1 MGEGR
6 LCLAYNTRTELIS
19 PALGHCC
26 SWDLGLLCAQCGR
39 TGPGL
44 MDCLLPGGS
53 KLGPGTYACINLG
66 STVSSNSMLY
76 SMNTFAEK
84 TVRRQGSAP
93 LEGGEGRVNA
103 GSHFPAYRLTDS
115 GGNRTST
122 SKCLTRSQS
131 KRTNSRASSRPNC
144 QVYNTM

>member
-1 MGEGR
+1 
-6 LCLAYNTRTELIS
+6 
-19 PALGHCC
+19 
-26 SWDLGLLCAQCGR
+26 
-39 TGPGL
+39 

-103 GSHFPAYRLTDS
+103 GRSLSCLQTYRLWRKQDI
-115 GGNRTST
+115 N
-122 SKCLTRSQS
+122 KQMF
-131 KRTNSRASSRPNC
+131 N
-144 QVYNTM
+144 